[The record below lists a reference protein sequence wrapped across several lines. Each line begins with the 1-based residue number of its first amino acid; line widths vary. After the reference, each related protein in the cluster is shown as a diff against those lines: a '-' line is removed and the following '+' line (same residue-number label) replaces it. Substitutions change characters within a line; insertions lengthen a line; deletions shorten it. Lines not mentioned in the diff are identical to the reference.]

1 MWYNLHMTNAMLEKR
16 LSALEKVVREMRQE
30 KSQRI
35 PVRLSK
41 TAPTTQAPTKQRQKK
56 FPRWLEASLK
66 DEREGR
72 ISGPF
77 NTVEELM
84 AHLEK

>member
-1 MWYNLHMTNAMLEKR
+1 MTNAMLEKR
-16 LSALEKVVREMRQE
+16 MSALEKVVREMQQE
-30 KSQRI
+30 KPQRA
-35 PVRLSK
+35 PARLSK
-41 TAPTTQAPTKQRQKK
+41 TAPTALTPKKQGQKK
-56 FPRWLEASLK
+56 LPRWLEASLK